1 MEHFGRYRIDG
12 VLGEGGLGRVHR
24 AFDEQHA
31 RPVALKLLVRAGD
44 ERARLLAEAR
54 AAVVEHPDVVR
65 VYDVGEVDGV
75 GYVAMELIEG
85 RPLRAV
91 IGDRSVPLMARIAWL
106 LTIARALAAGHA
118 RGIIH
123 RGVRPENI
131 LLHPVDGPKLLEFG
145 LARRPIQPTLG
156 PGGAFEATAPGSSID
171 TPLFLAPEQIRNQT
185 VDARADQFA
194 WGVVAYELLTGV
206 HPWTAAR
213 DPIAMVA
220 AILVRP
226 ARSLREVAPDVP
238 EPLARAI
245 DRALLKDPGDRFPGM
260 AELLAS
266 LDPPAPPRSRLKG
279 LMSSQVSSAG
289 MMNSQVTTSQVATAA
304 LTTPNVTASAY
315 AGPPPLPGAAPP
327 TIAPRP
333 QWPWIVGVV
342 VAAAVLGAALAA
354 AL

>member
-24 AFDEQHA
+24 AYDEQHA
-31 RPVALKLLVRAGD
+31 RPVALKLLVKAGD
-44 ERARLLAEAR
+44 EQPRLLAEAR
-54 AAVVEHPDVVR
+54 DGAAVDHPDVVR
-65 VYDVGEVDGV
+65 VHDIGEVGGV

-85 RPLRAV
+85 RPLRAA
-91 IGDRSVPLMARIAWL
+91 IGDTSIPLQTRIDWL
-106 LTIARALAAGHA
+106 LTVARALAAGHA
-118 RGIIH
+118 RGVVH

-131 LLHPVDGPKLLEFG
+131 RIRPDGGVKLLEFN
-145 LARRPIQPTLG
+145 LARRPIQPGLG
-156 PGGAFEATAPGSSID
+156 PGGQFEATAPGSSVD
-171 TPLFLAPEQIRNQT
+171 TPLFLAPEQIRNQP

-194 WGVVAYELLTGV
+194 WGVVAYELLSGV

-226 ARSLREVAPDVP
+226 ARALRELVPDAP
-238 EPLARAI
+238 EPLTRAI

-266 LDPPAPPRSRLKG
+266 LAAPAPPRSRLLG
-279 LMSSQVSSAG
+279 MMTSQVSS
-289 MMNSQVTTSQVATAA
+289 SQVIPPEPRIAA
-304 LTTPNVTASAY
+304 
-315 AGPPPLPGAAPP
+315 AGAGAGLPALPVEPPPVASRPP
-327 TIAPRP
+327 
-333 QWPWIVGVV
+333 WLWIVGVV
-342 VAAAVLGAALAA
+342 LVAAVLGAALAA